1 MTQIEKHT
9 PGPWVCNDECLIYGQ
24 VSSDDEPEAP
34 FVADCAREC
43 AAGQYTEQEK
53 ANTEFIVR
61 ACNSHHDLIDALE
74 SQTDAAQAVI
84 DNWSSGNLA
93 AAVRALDAAIAP
105 ARAVIAKAKPT
116 A

>member
-1 MTQIEKHT
+1 MTQTAKHT
-9 PGPWVCNDECLIYGQ
+9 PGPWVCNNECLIYGQ
-24 VSSDDEPEAP
+24 VSSDHEPEAP

-61 ACNSHHDLIDALE
+61 ACNAHRDLIEALE
-74 SQTDAAQAVI
+74 YVAMTFADIAASKRKGYYENCPKIV
-84 DNWSSGNLA
+84 S
-93 AAVRALDAAIAP
+93 AAIA
-105 ARAVIAKAKPT
+105 KAT

>member
-1 MTQIEKHT
+1 MTQTAKHT

-24 VSSDDEPEAP
+24 VSGDEPEAP

-53 ANTEFIVR
+53 ANAAFIVR
-61 ACNSHHDLIDALE
+61 ACNAHRDMLEALE
-74 SQTDAAQAVI
+74 FVAMTFADIEASKRKGYYTECPKIVADA
-84 DNWSSGNLA
+84 
-93 AAVRALDAAIAP
+93 
-105 ARAVIAKAKPT
+105 IAKAT